1 MVAPADIIVELVL
14 IVMSEVPLMLLEAD
28 KVTLPPTVSLALT
41 IKFPVYPVV
50 TKERRVF
57 VAAPTVHWPLLVPVN
72 TTSSPAAGTPAGDQ
86 LPAVAHVEDTFDIQV
101 FVAIITK
108 QMLSD
113 VSWGSPSFSNLKW

>member
-14 IVMSEVPLMLLEAD
+14 IVMSDVPLMLLEAD
-28 KVTLPPTVSLALT
+28 KVTLPPTVSLVLT

-50 TKERRVF
+50 TSERRVF
-57 VAAPTVHWPLLVPVN
+57 VATPTVHWPLLIPVN
-72 TTSSPAAGTPAGDQ
+72 TASSPVAGTPAGDQ

-101 FVAIITK
+101 FVAMITK

-113 VSWGSPSFSNLKW
+113 ESLESPSSSSLK